1 MRLTLLAL
9 CAPLALLAGA
19 AQAAVTAEQAVR
31 AAPDKVAVTWTATDP
46 VDVYVADRPDAALEA
61 AKLVSADDR
70 DGRFEMTADPTARPY
85 FLLREKNAAPV
96 KVAERILPLQQG
108 SNFRDVGGY
117 PAANGKTVAWG
128 KIYRSG
134 GTAMLTPADLDK
146 VKALDLANMVDLRSD
161 EERVLAPS
169 KVDGVPYTAVGYSM
183 RGMNISG
190 GVDGIYRAFPTA
202 LTPQL
207 KQVFAKLLR
216 DEQPLAY
223 NCSAGQDRTGFVT
236 AMVLSAL
243 GTPRETIMKDYHLS
257 TQYRRPQNEMPPIDA
272 ATAAEDAVAAMF
284 AGFQKD
290 PTAKPLY
297 TADGTSYLAI
307 AFDEIEKRWGS
318 VDNYLKTEIG
328 VGPAE
333 ITRLRT
339 LYTE

>member
-1 MRLTLLAL
+1 MRNYFKPIALLLPILLASGAVHA
-9 CAPLALLAGA
+9 APPATATA
-19 AQAAVTAEQAVR
+19 TAEHAVH
-31 AAPDKVAVTWTATDP
+31 ADTAQKRER
-46 VDVYVADRPDAALEA
+46 VVALE
-61 AKLVSADDR
+61 
-70 DGRFEMTADPTARPY
+70 G
-85 FLLREKNAAPV
+85 
-96 KVAERILPLQQG
+96 G

-117 PAANGKTVAWG
+117 PAADGKQVAWG

-134 GTAMLTPADLDK
+134 GQALLTPADLEK

-169 KVDGVPYTAVGYSM
+169 RIDGVPYTAIGYSM
-183 RGMNISG
+183 RNLNLAG
-190 GVDGIYRAFPTA
+190 GIEGVYRAFPTGMA
-202 LTPQL
+202 PQL

-243 GTPRETIMKDYHLS
+243 GTPRDVIIQDYHLS

-272 ATAAEDAVAAMF
+272 AIAAKDPVAGMF
-284 AGFQKD
+284 AGYQQD
-290 PTAKPLY
+290 PVAKPLY
-297 TADGTSYLAI
+297 TADGTSYLTI

-328 VGPAE
+328 VGPQE
-333 ITRLRT
+333 IARLRA